1 MISDSGDPVTA
12 DLERTLQIYAELTV
26 KVGLNLQ
33 AGQRLLVIGP
43 LASGGASLEAA
54 PLVRRIAASAYRA
67 GAPFVEVLWGDEP
80 LLLARFQNAPRDS
93 FSQFSRPRR
102 SSRSPTRTG
111 STAW

>member
-12 DLERTLQIYAELTV
+12 DLERTFQIYAELTV

-54 PLVRRIAASAYRA
+54 PLVRRIAASAYQA
-67 GAPFVEVLWGDEP
+67 GAPLVEALWSSTSK
-80 LLLARFQNAPRDS
+80 RDT
-93 FSQFSRPRR
+93 PCCR
-102 SSRSPTRTG
+102 STPTIPTC
-111 STAW
+111 